1 MCSVQVHLMN
11 ALPQYP
17 VKNNQ
22 AAWHIQ
28 ISAPYTVHTDE
39 PLEKKGLLTKV
50 TTLKRLFDIKHF
62 SQKLSQII
70 WSFIPT
76 YEKVFIQTSSQRWC
90 CVYYLCRNV
99 LMTKSHEK
107 QTHGVGDQMAG
118 SVGYC
123 FTGKCTAE
131 QIWPMSISFCSTL

>member
-39 PLEKKGLLTKV
+39 PLEKKKS
-50 TTLKRLFDIKHF
+50 FDK
-62 SQKLSQII
+62 
-70 WSFIPT
+70 
-76 YEKVFIQTSSQRWC
+76 
-90 CVYYLCRNV
+90 
-99 LMTKSHEK
+99 
-107 QTHGVGDQMAG
+107 GDY
-118 SVGYC
+118 VKK
-123 FTGKCTAE
+123 T
-131 QIWPMSISFCSTL
+131 I